1 MGDDWDSFVNRAAKS
16 KDVRREMKTRLL
28 NPMKSPLQI
37 TASRIKNGEPVAA
50 SKLKGESLK
59 ELLEFTD
66 VTQEDIDKYI
76 P

>member
-16 KDVRREMKTRLL
+16 KDVRIEMKKRLTA
-28 NPMKSPLQI
+28 PSKSPLQI
-37 TASRIKNGEPVAA
+37 AAARIKNGEPVADTY
-50 SKLKGESLK
+50 LKGHRLK

>member
-1 MGDDWDSFVNRAAKS
+1 MGDDWDSFVHRAATNKNVA
-16 KDVRREMKTRLL
+16 KEMKARQLR
-28 NPMKSPLQI
+28 PSKSPLQI
-37 TASRIKNGEPVAA
+37 VAARIKNGEPV
-50 SKLKGESLK
+50 SDTYLKGNRLQ